1 LIKMNDPGVTSL
13 IPPFL
18 AIFLAINTRQVYLSL
33 LAGIFSAY
41 LLLNGLNPFAAFL
54 ATVESLIKVFEDSGN
69 TRTIFFCV
77 LVGGLLAGIQHN
89 GGVNG
94 FVQYMQSRIGDTQ
107 GRIHRV
113 KLEMA
118 AYVTGLFLF
127 IETSI
132 SSLTV
137 GAVFKP
143 LFDKNGM
150 SREKLALLADTS
162 SAPSSIL
169 FPINAWGAFI
179 LSLLVANGL
188 NQPFSYLLSSLPFN
202 FYPLVLLPLMFYAI
216 LFNKHI
222 GSIAK
227 TLPAATE
234 SPDEVALNSAEK
246 AVYLILPI
254 AVMVVSLPIWMI
266 WDGWPAAEGSN
277 LFTKIMSAAGK
288 ASGTKA
294 VLLAVILSLL
304 TTALQSV
311 YRFRKWRNGFTSAA
325 LKGTVDLLPLA
336 ILMIFAFAIGQAC
349 REMNTGIFLSS
360 IVKSWIPSA
369 VMPMMIF
376 LISCIVSFATGTSW
390 GTFAIMMSISIPLAE
405 SSGLHLPLVIAAV
418 LSGGVFGDHCSPIS
432 DTTIISSMASGS
444 DHIAHVRT
452 QIPYALIA
460 GILSMILF
468 LIAGYLAI

>member
-1 LIKMNDPGVTSL
+1 MNEPGIESL
-13 IPPFL
+13 LPPFL
-18 AIFLAINTRQVYLSL
+18 AIFLAIRTRQVYLSL

-41 LLLNGLNPFAAFL
+41 VLLNGWNLFSAFI
-54 ATVESLIKVFEDSGN
+54 ATIEALVKVFEDSGN

-77 LVGGLLAGIQHN
+77 LVGGLLAAIHHN

-94 FVQYMQSRIGDTQ
+94 FVQFMQKKTGDGQ
-107 GRIHRV
+107 GRIQRV

-118 AYVTGLFLF
+118 AYLTGLILF

-143 LFDKNGM
+143 LFDKNGI

-169 FPINAWGAFI
+169 LPINAWGAFI
-179 LSLLVANGL
+179 LSLLIVNGL
-188 NQPFSYLLSSLPFN
+188 NQPFGYLLASLPFN
-202 FYPLVLLPLMFYAI
+202 FYPLVLLPLMIYLI
-216 LFNKHI
+216 LSNKHFGPI
-222 GSIAK
+222 NKA
-227 TLPAATE
+227 LPVAYE
-234 SPDEVALNSAEK
+234 SPPESASENGDK
-246 AVYLILPI
+246 AIFLILPI
-254 AVMVVSLPIWMI
+254 AAMVVSLPLWMI
-266 WDGWPAAEGSN
+266 WDGWPAAEGFN
-277 LFTKIMSAAGK
+277 LLDKLMSAAGK

-294 VLLAVILSLL
+294 VLLAVVVSLL
-304 TTALQSV
+304 TTAIQSIFK
-311 YRFRKWRNGFTSAA
+311 FRKWRNGFTSTV

-336 ILMIFAFAIGQAC
+336 ILMILAFAIGQAC
-349 REMNTGIFLSS
+349 RDMNTGIFLSGV
-360 IVKSWIPSA
+360 VKSWIPAA
-369 VMPMMIF
+369 VMPIMIF
-376 LISCIVSFATGTSW
+376 LISSIVAFATGTSW
-390 GTFAIMMSISIPLAE
+390 GTFAIMMSISIPLAQ

-452 QIPYALIA
+452 QMPYALLA
-460 GILSMILF
+460 GSISILLF
-468 LIAGYLAI
+468 LIAGFFTLP